1 MSARPNSRNLI
12 LDAAEQ
18 IVSERGA
25 YALKIDALASMTGI
39 GKGGVLYHFNFKVD
53 IIKAMLER
61 HCERWENQLREDT
74 SRRGGGVQAWM
85 ESFLEFGL
93 HNQGVLERCGCSV
106 IAAAAQKPALLE
118 PLRTMYLRRLKTV
131 TSRSSDPYLAAIIM
145 LAVDG
150 LTFFSSISAQQID
163 ETMREGIYLRL
174 LELLDE
180 IGPELPVAE
189 AKTA

>member
-18 IVSERGA
+18 IVRERGA
-25 YALKIDALASMTGI
+25 TALTIDALALMTGI

-61 HCERWENQLREDT
+61 HCERWESQLREDT
-74 SRRGGGVQAWM
+74 IRRGGGVHAWM

-93 HNQGVLERCGCSV
+93 HHQGVPERCGCSV

-118 PLRTMYLRRLKTV
+118 PLRTMYMRRLEKV
-131 TSRSSDPYLAAIIM
+131 TSRTSDPYLAAIIL

-163 ETMREGIYLRL
+163 ETMREGIYNRL
-174 LELLDE
+174 MELLQE
-180 IGPELPVAE
+180 TRPVTPAIEAE
-189 AKTA
+189 AA